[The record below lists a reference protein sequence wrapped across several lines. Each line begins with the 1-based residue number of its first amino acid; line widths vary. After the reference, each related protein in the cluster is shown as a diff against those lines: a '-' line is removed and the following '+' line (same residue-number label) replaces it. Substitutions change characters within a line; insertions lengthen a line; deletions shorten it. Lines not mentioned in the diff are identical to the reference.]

1 MAAHKFWRAKFTVSS
16 GDSLDFSELQL
27 YTGAVR
33 VDTAATLT
41 STAPTSGSV
50 AALKDGLASA
60 GPYWSSGVSA
70 VVLSW
75 AFSTAVEIDGVVLG
89 SLATAARYPTT
100 VFFTGSDTAGGT
112 DRVTIK
118 GLGTTKFTANSLS
131 ALIALQ
137 GPRILPRPIVTA
149 KDYSIDGGR
158 GLISDTVKT
167 LSTPTNLP
175 TLAKV
180 RLVRDSDGKVIR
192 ETWTDPVTGKYTF
205 NYFSENGTY
214 SVLAIHP
221 TAAYRAVISDRITPG
236 IMS

>member
-1 MAAHKFWRAKFTVSS
+1 MAAHKFWRAKFWMAS
-16 GDSLDFSELQL
+16 GAALELSELQL
-27 YTGAVR
+27 YTGATR
-33 VDTAATLT
+33 IDAAATLT
-41 STAPTSGSV
+41 GTTPTSGSV
-50 AALKDGLASA
+50 AGLKDGLLTA
-60 GPYWSSGVSA
+60 GPYWSAGVDQ
-70 VVLSW
+70 VVISW
-75 AFSTAVEIDGVVLG
+75 AFASAVEPDGMALG
-89 SLATAARYPTT
+89 SLATAARFPTG
-100 VFFTGSDTAGGT
+100 VLVTGSDMAGGT
-112 DRVTIK
+112 DRVTVK
-118 GLGTTKFTANSLS
+118 GLGTAKFTANSQT
-131 ALIALQ
+131 AIITLQ